1 MWKCISRPSHPPELP
16 WVRCCREWSFIY
28 GPSTSSQFS
37 VLISNLNSKDAF
49 LFVIHYPWVRDDY
62 GEILALCVATT
73 RSILFKVR
81 FSDVWRGA
89 KSTFNFIHFIAIFF
103 VVVAAAAIFASYFFF
118 YFSLSSCHCQQ
129 TACVHF
135 DNEIYMYVCVFTT
148 VLSDD
153 RHGLTAVSF
162 IVDSVHLTCTR
173 SLTIL
178 L

>member
-37 VLISNLNSKDAF
+37 VLISNLNRKDAF

-103 VVVAAAAIFASYFFF
+103 FLLLLLLRSLLPIF
-118 YFSLSSCHCQQ
+118 
-129 TACVHF
+129 
-135 DNEIYMYVCVFTT
+135 
-148 VLSDD
+148 
-153 RHGLTAVSF
+153 SF
-162 IVDSVHLTCTR
+162 IFLYRHATVSRQHACILTTQYICTFVC
-173 SLTIL
+173 SLPNYLMIGTASQLSHSL
-178 L
+178 LTVYIWRAHDL